1 MSLAKTEKGRTALLN
16 RDTSLGPRER
26 QILVMCDGKRKY
38 VDFLQFFGDDIK
50 ALLNRLMTQGYML
63 DVDAAALA
71 KPDALSMTGTFR
83 SDGRGGMVP
92 ARAASNAS
100 YASAPAS
107 ASALGSSSNS
117 GYDIGGSFSSS
128 ASAPLT
134 GPAPL
139 TTQPGFS
146 PTVVAALAVAAAP
159 ATRSRRSIAATK
171 MYMIDMLQ
179 LLRDMDSS
187 SFAVS
192 IQTSQDEADLVMNVL
207 EALRYIT
214 RKSGPSY
221 GKRVSERLGAMLPEA
236 YLPDLDFM
244 NAELFSESAPG

>member
-50 ALLNRLMTQGYML
+50 VLLNRLMTQGYML

-71 KPDALSMTGTFR
+71 RPDALSMTGTFR
-83 SDGRGGMVP
+83 SDGRGGISP
-92 ARAASNAS
+92 TRDASNA
-100 YASAPAS
+100 AMAPLS
-107 ASALGSSSNS
+107 TPSRYDTNS
-117 GYDIGGSFSSS
+117 DFGAS

-139 TTQPGFS
+139 STQPGFS
-146 PTVVAALAVAAAP
+146 PTVVAAQAVAAAP
-159 ATRSRRSIAATK
+159 ATRSRRSMAATK

-207 EALRYIT
+207 AALRYIT
-214 RKSGPSY
+214 RKSGQSY
-221 GKRVSERLGAMLPEA
+221 GKRVSERLGAMLPEP

-244 NAELFSESAPG
+244 NAELFSEPAPG

>member
-38 VDFLQFFGDDIK
+38 IDFLQFFGDDIK
-50 ALLNRLMTQGYML
+50 PLLNRLMVQGYML
-63 DVDAAALA
+63 DVDTAALTQ
-71 KPDALSMTGTFR
+71 PDAMSQTGTFR
-83 SDGRGGMVP
+83 SDGRGI
-92 ARAASNAS
+92 ARDASNAVARHQATHS
-100 YASAPAS
+100 DLAPLS
-107 ASALGSSSNS
+107 QPPSRYDINSDFGSSTL
-117 GYDIGGSFSSS
+117 
-128 ASAPLT
+128 APLT

-139 TTQPGFS
+139 STQPGFS
-146 PTVVAALAVAAAP
+146 PTSVAALAVAAAP
-159 ATRSRRSIAATK
+159 ATRSRRSMAATK

-192 IQTSQDEADLVMNVL
+192 IQTSQDEADLVANVL
-207 EALRYIT
+207 DALRYIT

-244 NAELFSESAPG
+244 NAELFPESAPG